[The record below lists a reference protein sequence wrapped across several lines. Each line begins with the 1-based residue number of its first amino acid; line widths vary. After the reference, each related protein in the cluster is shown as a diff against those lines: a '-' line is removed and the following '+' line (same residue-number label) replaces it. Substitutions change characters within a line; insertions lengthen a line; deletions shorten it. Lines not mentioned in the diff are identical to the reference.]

1 MAKKFTKNSEYL
13 LTELCRKH
21 SDWLKRIMWRQHPIS
36 ENYTTWDLLL
46 GLIVL
51 YCNRTSI
58 VLVFKQNPS
67 FCFVNKKRYLNIL
80 PKRERHHP
88 TNIVSRA
95 QKSMGDQFLC
105 KYSFI
110 VVTNG
115 KIFVN
120 YMSFQ
125 LEVLVP
131 TNSNEHFLVLIC
143 LVQTY
148 DLFKIWSC

>member
-95 QKSMGDQFLC
+95 QKPVLRWNKICIKQTFL
-105 KYSFI
+105 
-110 VVTNG
+110 
-115 KIFVN
+115 
-120 YMSFQ
+120 
-125 LEVLVP
+125 LVLQE
-131 TNSNEHFLVLIC
+131 TNSQNDIIVNGGP
-143 LVQTY
+143 V
-148 DLFKIWSC
+148 SV

>member
-1 MAKKFTKNSEYL
+1 
-13 LTELCRKH
+13 
-21 SDWLKRIMWRQHPIS
+21 
-36 ENYTTWDLLL
+36 
-46 GLIVL
+46 
-51 YCNRTSI
+51 
-58 VLVFKQNPS
+58 
-67 FCFVNKKRYLNIL
+67 
-80 PKRERHHP
+80 
-88 TNIVSRA
+88 
-95 QKSMGDQFLC
+95 MGDQFLC

-110 VVTNG
+110 VVTNV

-148 DLFKIWSC
+148 DLFKI